1 MPEDLLSPRPPVDKS
16 PQVLYFFQ
24 KGQGRRTSETRLHP
38 TGAGYQLVV
47 VTDGVE
53 QVETFGT
60 LAALLSREHELLHAW
75 RALGWRE
82 VPAGPRLSGE
92 RDHHDLD
99 WLSRR

>member
-1 MPEDLLSPRPPVDKS
+1 LPLRQRADKP

-38 TGAGYQLVV
+38 TGEGYQLVV
-47 VTDGVE
+47 VTDGAE
-53 QVETFGT
+53 QVETFAT
-60 LAALLSREHELLHAW
+60 LAALLSREHELLQAW

-82 VPAGPRLSGE
+82 VPAGPRLSDD

-99 WLSRR
+99 WLSRH